1 MVKTLQASFLVLY
14 RVVNATG
21 VLNTSWGRSA
31 FETFYFFYKNHYEAK
46 SIALPQNWIK
56 PNTIVIDVGANI
68 GFFTLQFSQWIT
80 GKGKVIAI
88 EPEATNYARLQRKL
102 TRASLIDSVEI
113 INAAVADIT
122 GEALLELNP
131 LHPGDHKLGKQG
143 IPIMVTTIDAL
154 LSERDYPEVSF
165 IKIDV
170 QGAEQLVLN
179 GATET
184 IAQFQPTLFVEI
196 SDSGL
201 RSYGSSTNALLRWC
215 VELGYTIHLLNNNI
229 LSSPLTIEQI
239 LSFEK
244 QRGYVDTLLIPN
256 STRHN

>member
-1 MVKTLQASFLVLY
+1 MAKTLQTSFLALY

-21 VLNTSWGRSA
+21 ILNTSWGRSA
-31 FETFYFFYKNHYEAK
+31 FETFYCFYKNHYEAK
-46 SIALPQNWIK
+46 SIALLQNWVK
-56 PNTIVIDVGANI
+56 PNTTVIDVGANI
-68 GFFTLQFSQWIT
+68 GFFTLQFAKWST

-88 EPEATNYARLQRKL
+88 EPEATNYTQLRRKL
-102 TRASLIDSVEI
+102 TRAKLVDSVEV
-113 INAAVADIT
+113 INAAVADVT

-143 IPIMVTTIDAL
+143 VPITVTTIDAL
-154 LSERDYPEVSF
+154 LSERDYPKVSF

-179 GATET
+179 GATKT
-184 IAQFQPTLFVEI
+184 IARFQPTLFVEI
-196 SDSGL
+196 SDDGL

-215 VELGYTIHLLNNNI
+215 TEREYTIHLLNKNI

-239 LSFEK
+239 QYFEK

-256 STRHN
+256 ST